1 VQSFRLKLSVVNP
14 PPSFQASG
22 RDFLTATHSWLQKK
36 SGRGCHGVVAGAA
49 IIAEFSGV
57 SREEVM
63 PLVDAFIQKQSQR
76 INGIQVVIEDTV
88 AQPLTTEQQAVA
100 ISAYRQPTKLT
111 LKYFKSLPAGLFI
124 ASNLMS
130 SRHASIFSET
140 IAPAESRMDQWKRIR
155 DCGAAQ
161 RACSVFPTE
170 DAFRRWINAPGG

>member
-1 VQSFRLKLSVVNP
+1 MRAFRLKISAVNP

-22 RDFLTATHSWLQKK
+22 RDFLAATHSWLQKK
-36 SGRGCHGVVAGAA
+36 SGRGCHGVVAGAS

-63 PLVDAFIQKQSQR
+63 PLVDAFIRKQAQR

-88 AQPLTTEQQAVA
+88 SLPLTTEQQAVA
-100 ISAYRQPTKLT
+100 ISAYGLPTKLT
-111 LKYFKSLPAGLFI
+111 LKYFKSLPTGLFI

-130 SRHASIFSET
+130 SPHASIFSEI
-140 IAPAESRMDQWKRIR
+140 IAPLESRMDQWKRIR

-161 RACSVFPTE
+161 RACLVFPTE
-170 DAFRRWINAPGG
+170 AAFSRWVKTFAG